1 MKLSRQL
8 FFVSLLT
15 LTLPLAG
22 FQYLRQLDAQLLDTQ
37 AEALLNR
44 AASIAIELS
53 TQPEMFADIFPPPEV
68 GGINFFDLLA
78 RPQIDGDCNE
88 WQSDSSAQT
97 DLPIWRSLST
107 EVAYLSGRSG
117 SDYYLCFQIID
128 AQVQYSASGLT
139 DRGDYLV
146 LHTGQQ
152 QFWLLASG
160 EGDFY
165 ASYLNPQGELQ
176 RDFTLNASWIETPEG
191 YRVEFRVP
199 DYIAMG
205 IMGVEVVDN
214 DSRTLADVGLNARG
228 EPLRY
233 LQRQDGLQSYLQNL
247 ESEGLALTTYLLA
260 NTGVVVADVFE
271 KQNEIQ
277 EPEDWLAKLYAFINT
292 TELAGNIILPDENGF
307 LATGDYEQPSQVEDA
322 PPENLASTNL
332 ASTNS
337 AQVLWYQQGNIR
349 IARAYQPL
357 TLGGLRV
364 GTLVLDEPAR
374 TLSGI
379 NTQALSRLIW
389 YSGFAFLVTSLGLI
403 SYALWLSARIKKLS
417 RATAVTVTDSGKTNL
432 DKPLQKEFIASK
444 AKDELGELSRQY
456 ADMLQRI
463 NGYTEYLQSLSGKL
477 SHEIR
482 TPVAIVRSSLDN
494 LEHAEDAEQQQI
506 YLSRAREGT
515 DRLAS
520 ILSAM
525 SQSTAIESAIENAE
539 RSDFYPAAVLQDL
552 SNAYQQLYLN
562 TPIQL
567 TLEEGIKQIQIKGSA
582 DLFAQM
588 LDKLVDNA
596 VDFCTGEIRIELSQ
610 ADNMLCLVVENDG
623 AGLPEH
629 MSNNLFDSLVSLRSD
644 KDKSK
649 DKETDA
655 EGHHKPHLGLGLF
668 VVKRIVEFHQGQ
680 ITAENLAEDSGVR
693 FSILLP

>member
-8 FFVSLLT
+8 FLVSLLT

-22 FQYLRQLDAQLLDTQ
+22 VQYLRQLDAQLLDAQ

-44 AASIAIELS
+44 AASMAIALS
-53 TQPEMFADIFPPPEV
+53 TQPDMFVDIFPPPEV
-68 GGINFFDLLA
+68 GGINFFDLLV

-88 WQSDSSAQT
+88 WQPDFSAQA
-97 DLPIWRSLST
+97 DLPPWRSLSAD
-107 EVAYLSGRSG
+107 VAYLSGRSG
-117 SDYYLCFQIID
+117 SDYYLCFQITD
-128 AQVQYSASGLT
+128 EQVQYSASGLT

-165 ASYLNPQGELQ
+165 ASYLSSQGELQ
-176 RDFTLNASWIETPEG
+176 REFTLNASWIETAEG

-214 DSRTLADVGLNARG
+214 DSRTLAYVGLNARG

-233 LQRQDGLQSYLQNL
+233 LQKQDRLQTYLQSL
-247 ESEGLALTTYLLA
+247 EPEGLALTTYLLA
-260 NTGVVVADVFE
+260 NTGVVAAELFE
-271 KQNEIQ
+271 MQNEIQ
-277 EPEDWLAKLYAFINT
+277 EPEDWLAKLYAFIST

-307 LATGDYEQPSQVEDA
+307 LSTEDYEQSSQVEDTPRA
-322 PPENLASTNL
+322 NS

-337 AQVLWYQQGNIR
+337 AKVLWYQQGNIR

-364 GTLVLDEPAR
+364 GTLVLDETAR

-417 RATAVTVTDSGKTNL
+417 RATAVTVTDSGKTNP
-432 DKPLQKEFIASK
+432 DKPLQKEFVASK

-494 LEHAEDAEQQQI
+494 LEHSEDAEQQQV
-506 YLSRAREGT
+506 YLTRAREGT

-610 ADNMLCLVVENDG
+610 IDNMLCLVVENDG
-623 AGLPEH
+623 PGLPEH